1 MFCVG
6 VCLLTS
12 RKPLLSHFFSL
23 CAYPVKWSME
33 QTVSNSLIV
42 QDGSIIELA
51 RQSLDTQ
58 EEQGVADEQ

>member
-1 MFCVG
+1 M
-6 VCLLTS
+6 
-12 RKPLLSHFFSL
+12 
-23 CAYPVKWSME
+23 WSME